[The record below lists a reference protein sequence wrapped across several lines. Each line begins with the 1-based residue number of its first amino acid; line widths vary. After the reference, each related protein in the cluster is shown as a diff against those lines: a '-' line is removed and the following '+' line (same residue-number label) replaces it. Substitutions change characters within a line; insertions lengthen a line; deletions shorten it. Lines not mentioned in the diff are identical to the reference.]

1 MFCKSDIDNLKTD
14 IQAQIGQKILI
25 KGTLGRSKFYEK
37 VGTVQNVYSNLF
49 VVKCEEEEGSTS
61 YNYTDVLTKSVELSI
76 FDGTDYLPLDI
87 PIFDEKKAKKL
98 VVL

>member
-1 MFCKSDIDNLKTD
+1 MFCKTDIDNLMTD

-49 VVKCEEEEGSTS
+49 VVKCDEEEGNTS

-98 VVL
+98 AVL

>member
-1 MFCKSDIDNLKTD
+1 MFCKSDIDSLKTD
-14 IQAQIGQKILI
+14 IQAQIGQKIMI

-49 VVKCEEEEGSTS
+49 VVKCEEEEGNTS
-61 YNYTDVLTKSVELSI
+61 YNYTDILTKSVELSI
-76 FDGTDYLPLDI
+76 FDGKDYLPLNI

-98 VVL
+98 AVL

>member
-49 VVKCEEEEGSTS
+49 VVKCDEEEGNTS

-98 VVL
+98 AVL

>member
-14 IQAQIGQKILI
+14 IEAQIGQKILI

-49 VVKCEEEEGSTS
+49 VVKCDEEEGNTS

-87 PIFDEKKAKKL
+87 PIFDEKKTKKL
-98 VVL
+98 AVL

>member
-14 IQAQIGQKILI
+14 IEAQIGQKILI

-49 VVKCEEEEGSTS
+49 VVKCDEEEGNTS

-87 PIFDEKKAKKL
+87 PIFDEKKAKKMA
-98 VVL
+98 VL

>member
-1 MFCKSDIDNLKTD
+1 MFCKTDIDNLKTD

-49 VVKCEEEEGSTS
+49 VVKCDEEEGNTS

-98 VVL
+98 AVL

>member
-14 IQAQIGQKILI
+14 IEAQIGQKILI

-49 VVKCEEEEGSTS
+49 VVKCDEEEGNTS

-98 VVL
+98 AVL